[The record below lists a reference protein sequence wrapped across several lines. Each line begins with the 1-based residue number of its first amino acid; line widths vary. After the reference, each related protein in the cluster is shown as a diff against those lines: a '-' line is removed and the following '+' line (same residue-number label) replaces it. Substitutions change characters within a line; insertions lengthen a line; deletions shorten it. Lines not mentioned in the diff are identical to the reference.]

1 MAQGRGMT
9 MPNTMMRV
17 ICDNR
22 EGLPYDF
29 RGLAV
34 EVEHGTLA
42 SGDLTLAGFANR
54 IALERKSLPDLIACL
69 SGERERFER
78 ELQRLKAHDF
88 SAVVVES
95 PADDLRAG
103 RYRSKMTPEAAWQSC
118 LALMQRYRVA
128 FVFCRDRRDAEE
140 TAFHLMRHF
149 HHDRERE
156 LAALGGSMAE
166 KPGGNDHA
174 GRATSA
180 T

>member
-1 MAQGRGMT
+1 MT
-9 MPNTMMRV
+9 MPATMMRV

-29 RGLAV
+29 KGLAV
-34 EVEHGTLA
+34 EVEHGTLT

-88 SAVVVES
+88 AAVLVEA

-118 LALMQRYRVA
+118 LALMQRYRVP
-128 FVFCRDRRDAEE
+128 FVFSQDRRDAEE

-149 HHDRERE
+149 HHDRVRE
-156 LAALGGSMAE
+156 LAALT
-166 KPGGNDHA
+166 A
-174 GRATSA
+174 GRTVSNSGQQVAERTA
-180 T
+180 